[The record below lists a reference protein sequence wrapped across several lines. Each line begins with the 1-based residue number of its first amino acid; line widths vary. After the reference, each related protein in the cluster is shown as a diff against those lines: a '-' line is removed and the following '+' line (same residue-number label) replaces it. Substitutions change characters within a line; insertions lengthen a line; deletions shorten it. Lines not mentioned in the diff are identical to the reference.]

1 MLEIFTLFAVLII
14 VQTVY
19 ATVVRPRA
27 EAIRAADLE
36 RMQKDPQYVPRLS
49 PFVIIKDPEQE
60 TCFAPCIWRAK
71 S

>member
-36 RMQKDPQYVPRLS
+36 RMQNSLD
-49 PFVIIKDPEQE
+49 FFGPEQDDE
-60 TCFAPCIWRAK
+60 AAFDIF
-71 S
+71 